1 MSTTAHGITETDLE
15 RHRHEL
21 TGYCYRMLGSVFDA
35 EDAVQETFLRAWRAR
50 ERFEGRSSL
59 RTWLYRI
66 ATNACNDQLDGR
78 RRRALPVDLGPAGA
92 PVAANLNEPHDVE
105 WIEPMASGSLVA
117 AAADPATIVEQ
128 RDTMRLAFIAA
139 LQHLPPQ
146 QRAAVILKDVL
157 NWSAAE
163 IAELIDTTPAGV
175 NSALQRA
182 RATIATRPGPGG
194 KGEPNVDARLLQ
206 RYLQAFEEYDMEAL
220 AALIHDDATQSMPPF
235 DLWLSGRDDILA
247 WWNGP
252 GIGCKGSRLIPA
264 GSVNGAPAFAQYKPA
279 GNGYAPWALQVLE
292 FAGGRVAQFTFF
304 LATDRIFPR
313 MGLPLVPDESSRNTW

>member
-1 MSTTAHGITETDLE
+1 MSTTLHSVTEADLE

-21 TGYCYRMLGSVFDA
+21 VGYCYRMLGSAFDA

-105 WIEPMASGSLVA
+105 WIEPMASGSLA
-117 AAADPATIVEQ
+117 AAGADPADVVEQ

-157 NWSAAE
+157 GWSAAE
-163 IAELIDTTPAGV
+163 IAELLDTSVAGI

-182 RATIATRPGPGG
+182 RATIASRPMAD
-194 KGEPNVDARLLQ
+194 ERTAAVDEELLR
-206 RYLQAFEEYDMEAL
+206 RYLSAFEQYDMQAL
-220 AALIHDDATQSMPPF
+220 TALIHDDATQSMPPY
-235 DLWLSGRDDILA
+235 DLWLRGRADILT

-264 GSVNGAPAFAQYKPA
+264 GSVNGASAFAQYKPA
-279 GNGYAPWALQVLE
+279 GAGYEPWALQVVE
-292 FAGGRVAQFTFF
+292 FRGGRASEFTFF

-313 MGLPLVPDESSRNTW
+313 MGLPLALDGSGVSTG